1 MIYLTSLNHTVQQ
14 KQKRKR
20 RKRKNIHVRFQ
31 KEGAEYTFELF
42 VFRHRSNLAHNAVL
56 SFITTWLEAAIPT
69 HSNPHHS
76 SVSFIIL
83 PNKLLNRPGV
93 VTNASQ
99 PNTKKQICKNKFIWG
114 VNKCKTQTRKAR
126 NENLLWRLNGKQ
138 FVMAVP
144 WGGKRVENENPTQLY
159 NKPFSLSL

>member
-1 MIYLTSLNHTVQQ
+1 MCVFVLKRECVFLPFFITDWSRMLVPLVSSAVCLKKRGDKCKTFNPAVHKVNQWFTWQASITQSS
-14 KQKRKR
+14 KKEKKKKKRK
-20 RKRKNIHVRFQ
+20 KIHVRFQ

-99 PNTKKQICKNKFIWG
+99 PNTKKQIYKNKFIWG
-114 VNKCKTQTRKAR
+114 
-126 NENLLWRLNGKQ
+126 
-138 FVMAVP
+138 
-144 WGGKRVENENPTQLY
+144 
-159 NKPFSLSL
+159 